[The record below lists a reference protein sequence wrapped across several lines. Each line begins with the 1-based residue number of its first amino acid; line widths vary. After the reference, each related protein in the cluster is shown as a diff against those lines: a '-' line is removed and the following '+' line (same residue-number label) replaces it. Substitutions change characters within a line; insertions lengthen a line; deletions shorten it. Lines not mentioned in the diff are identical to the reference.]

1 MGLLLGAIGFSAA
14 AVGGFGNIY
23 GAIAGGFLFALLQTV
38 GAAAL
43 PFASAYKF
51 VFAFGM
57 VILVIAIK
65 PTGLLGE
72 KESERV

>member
-1 MGLLLGAIGFSAA
+1 M
-14 AVGGFGNIY
+14 
-23 GAIAGGFLFALLQTV
+23 LQTI

-43 PFASAYKF
+43 PFASAYKD

-57 VILVIAIK
+57 VIIMIAIK

-72 KESERV
+72 KETERV